1 MGTLNFDRYHAAMGD
16 ASYKDVTRVHGKP
29 LSETTATFYCTQ
41 RKLPFAPVLGHERLI
56 RLLVDSQIDR
66 PRLRFLEQDRGGLQL
81 FAKAIEDIQFAGSIR
96 AARPGTIMFPQQPI
110 ADITGK
116 FGLTQ
121 AQEIKFEHAFDLPM
135 TTASVAMQFRMAAGN
150 RWLSDFSLRRNGDI
164 ERAVDIATYAFIG
177 GFNDTSNMEAAHRL
191 DIPAVGTEAH
201 YWQQAYLE
209 YLYDPEIEPRT
220 GRPKHF
226 EQTAF
231 ERWLDANPN
240 GTTLLL
246 DTIDVYMGAVHAA
259 MAATSTEARRKAFKG
274 FRVDSGDLAELGK
287 WCLRFFE
294 ANGLR
299 ELRPNLTGDLDVAGV
314 KRIVQNFPEAAGF
327 GIGTKLSSEVQN
339 VAGVIFKACLI
350 DGRPSLKASN
360 SLDKTTLP
368 GCLQVFRGI
377 DTKGNYLCD
386 VTGLEDEEIE
396 IKGAVRVERLL
407 QAFWENGQH
416 SPIPSIEKQKAFVAD
431 QVKRFRDLNDYPCV
445 LSDRLTALR
454 DDLTERI
461 RADNSGWDRVLKL
474 PEEVAEE
481 VPQTK

>member
-16 ASYKDVTRVHGKP
+16 ASYKDVTRVHDKP
-29 LSETTATFYCTQ
+29 LSDMTATFYVTQ

-66 PRLRFLEQDRGGLQL
+66 PRLRFLEQDRGGLQR
-81 FAKAIEDIQFAGSIR
+81 FAEALEDIQFAGSIR
-96 AARPGTIMFPQQPI
+96 AVKPGTITFPQQPF

-135 TTASVAMQFRMAAGN
+135 TTASRAMQFRMAAGN

-191 DIPAVGTEAH
+191 DIPAVGTIAH

-209 YLYDPEIEPRT
+209 YLYKPEIEPRT
-220 GRPKHF
+220 GQPKHF
-226 EQTAF
+226 EQVAF

-259 MAATSTEARRKAFKG
+259 MAATSSDARRKAFKG

-287 WCLRFFE
+287 WCLRFFA
-294 ANGLR
+294 ANGLTG
-299 ELRPNLTGDLDVAGV
+299 LRANLTGDLTVEKVKKIVAE
-314 KRIVQNFPEAAGF
+314 FPEVAGF
-327 GIGTKLSSEVQN
+327 GIGTKLSSEVKH
-339 VAGVIFKACLI
+339 VAGVIFKACII
-350 DGRPSLKASN
+350 DGRPTLKASN

-368 GCLQVFRGI
+368 GSLQVFRGT
-377 DTKGNYLCD
+377 DADGNYVAD
-386 VTGLEDEEIE
+386 VIGLEGETVEIP
-396 IKGAVRVERLL
+396 GAVTVERLL
-407 QAFWENGQH
+407 VPFWENGQH
-416 SPIPSIEKQKAFVAD
+416 SAIPSIEKQKAFVEE
-431 QVKRFRDLNDYPCV
+431 QRCRFANIENYPHV
-445 LSDRLTALR
+445 LSPKLRELR
-454 DDLTERI
+454 DEIVR
-461 RADNSGWDRVLKL
+461 RMRVDNSGWEEILKAADYAN
-474 PEEVAEE
+474 ERG
-481 VPQTK
+481 

>member
-16 ASYKDVTRVHGKP
+16 ASYKDATRVHGKP
-29 LSETTATFYCTQ
+29 LSEIIATFYCTQ

-66 PRLRFLEQDRGGLQL
+66 PRLRFLEQDRGGLQR
-81 FAKAIEDIQFAGSIR
+81 FAKAIEDIQFVGTIR
-96 AARPGTIMFPQQPI
+96 AVRPGAVMFPQQPI

-201 YWQQAYLE
+201 YWQQAYIGYMTE
-209 YLYDPEIEPRT
+209 PEIDPRT
-220 GRPKHF
+220 NRPKHF
-226 EQTAF
+226 EQVAF

-246 DTIDVYMGAVHAA
+246 DTIDVYMGAVHAV
-259 MAATSTEARRKAFKG
+259 MAATSNEARRKAFKG
-274 FRVDSGDLAELGK
+274 FRVDSGDLADLGK
-287 WCLRFFE
+287 WCLEFFE
-294 ANGLR
+294 ANELQG
-299 ELRPNLTGDLDVAGV
+299 LRPNLTGDLTIERV
-314 KRIVQNFPEAAGF
+314 KQIVNDFPQAAGF
-327 GIGTKLSSEVQN
+327 GIGTKLSSEVKN
-339 VAGVIFKACLI
+339 VAGVIFKACVV
-350 DGRPSLKASN
+350 DGQPTLKASN

-368 GCLQVFRGI
+368 GRLQVFRGI
-377 DTKGNYLCD
+377 DADGNYVAD
-386 VTGLEDEEIE
+386 VTALDDEEIE
-396 IKGAVRVERLL
+396 IPGAARVERLL
-407 QAFWENGQH
+407 QPFWDNGQH
-416 SPIPSIEKQKAFVAD
+416 EPIPSIEKQKAFVAG
-431 QVKRFRDLNDYPCV
+431 QMLRFHDLPNYSRT
-445 LSDRLTALR
+445 LSDRLTKLR
-454 DDLTERI
+454 DDLAAQM
-461 RADNSGWDRVLKL
+461 RADNSGWEEILKL
-474 PEEVAEE
+474 PEQMPEE
-481 VPQTK
+481 LLNAK